1 MTTGTTTQQ
10 PIRSTMA
17 PTECL
22 FHGGFVTLL
31 TGLVWHFFS
40 WPAPSPT
47 WLWVGLGLCAVGS
60 VTAGLAWIAGLSLS
74 RTNKLMV
81 TGAFLALIGVI
92 ASSIAAD
99 LEEIGTAAPL
109 IEWCSLK
116 HETQYTRLYRS

>member
-40 WPAPSPT
+40 WPAPSPPFFHT
-47 WLWVGLGLCAVGS
+47 
-60 VTAGLAWIAGLSLS
+60 LAN
-74 RTNKLMV
+74 TV
-81 TGAFLALIGVI
+81 
-92 ASSIAAD
+92 
-99 LEEIGTAAPL
+99 PL
-109 IEWCSLK
+109 RSTFKIRYEFP
-116 HETQYTRLYRS
+116 TQQTTRIR